1 MTSPDTKPGRRGVAW
16 EIIKIVLTLAVVV
29 AVCAWLWADVF
40 RPRLLA
46 KNFGEVEPGL
56 FRSGQIGRHVI
67 GPTLRGHRIDVIV
80 SMNTEP
86 GDPDDAAEKAAA
98 RSMGIAR
105 VEYNL
110 RGDGTGDPQMYVKG
124 LTRLVE
130 ARRAGETVL
139 VHCAAGSE
147 RTSGVIGLYRVLFE
161 GWQPRDAAAEMF
173 AFRHDPRRSPNLL
186 PYLNAHV
193 GEIAQ
198 GLVDAGLLD
207 RVPDPLPIFPT
218 GR

>member
-1 MTSPDTKPGRRGVAW
+1 MNERFRKVPAW
-16 EIIKIVLTLAVVV
+16 ELAKVVLTVV
-29 AVCAWLWADVF
+29 AVVGVCVWLWADVF
-40 RPRLLA
+40 RPRLTA

-56 FRSGQIGRHVI
+56 YRSGQVSRHVI
-67 GPTLRGHRIDVIV
+67 GPTLRGRGIDLIV
-80 SMNTEP
+80 SMNTED
-86 GDPDDAAEKAAA
+86 GDPDDVAEKAAA
-98 RSMGIAR
+98 RSLGIPR

-110 RGDGTGDPQMYVKG
+110 RGDGTGDPRMYVKG
-124 LTRLVE
+124 LVSLVT

-139 VHCAAGSE
+139 VHCSAGSE

-161 GWQPRDAAAEMF
+161 GWDPKDAVPEMF
-173 AFRHDPRRSPNLL
+173 AFRHDPRRNPDLL

-207 RVPDPLPIFPT
+207 RVPDPLPVFPV